1 LGALKN
7 SAGKQQLLKRYV
19 TELNLQED
27 RIAVLRRETADLEQ
41 KMSRAQA
48 ELTTLIEALTV
59 NVELL
64 EAGAD
69 GDPDVQLVQR

>member
-41 KMSRAQA
+41 KYRARKPNSR
-48 ELTTLIEALTV
+48 
-59 NVELL
+59 
-64 EAGAD
+64 
-69 GDPDVQLVQR
+69 R